1 MVTGLEPPLLD
12 GSRCLIFFG
21 GIMIH
26 KDIYLKF
33 QLGQMSHNVKYLVYE
48 LSEFGICCSF

>member
-12 GSRCLIFFG
+12 GSHCLIFFG